1 MTGYSDVFY
10 TTAKVDFVDYYDSL
24 ENAIKDYVII
34 NKPFDKAGAYSIR
47 DIDPRFV
54 RSITGDI
61 NTIIG
66 LRVAEVAKRIF
77 TNN

>member
-1 MTGYSDVFY
+1 M
-10 TTAKVDFVDYYDSL
+10 